1 VKSRKQVA
9 KNGADATKTPAK
21 TQPSTQE
28 TARSQAATVTR
39 LPSRM
44 LTRMQAAR
52 IAGVSKSTI
61 RRAEQ
66 DGELA
71 TELGPSGE
79 HLIDE
84 AQLRQWLLRNARVKK
99 TKESQDA
106 ARGALA
112 AQVFDRFDQ
121 GDNPVDVVKAYAYD
135 PDRVEHLHAQWARF
149 RGRLVLEAMRIDSF
163 TRNLR
168 TLMGVSVEEPIR
180 SEEAFQKW
188 SSAIEDRAAEM
199 PLCKGCQRVAPTTC
213 DACVQ
218 DTRLTQKLELEREK
232 AHERKMRE
240 MDRELR
246 LKKEREREDP

>member
-1 VKSRKQVA
+1 
-9 KNGADATKTPAK
+9 
-21 TQPSTQE
+21 
-28 TARSQAATVTR
+28 
-39 LPSRM
+39 M

-79 HLIDE
+79 HLIEE
-84 AQLRQWLLRNARVKK
+84 AQLRQWLLRNTRVKK

-135 PDRVEHLHAQWARF
+135 PDLVERLHTQWARL
-149 RGRLVLEAMRIDSF
+149 RGRLVLEAERIDSF

-168 TLMGVSVEEPIR
+168 TLMAVSVEQPIR
-180 SEEAFQKW
+180 SAEAFKKW
-188 SSAIEDRAAEM
+188 SQAIEDRAVEM
-199 PLCKGCQRVAPTTC
+199 QKLCKRCQRVAPTTC
-213 DACVQ
+213 DACAKDKV
-218 DTRLTQKLELEREK
+218 LAQKLELERQKMHDRKMREMDRELRIK
-232 AHERKMRE
+232 KEREAEEEERENAHERKMRE

-246 LKKEREREDP
+246 LKKAEEEP